1 MAMLP
6 TNLDMDVLRAL
17 VIAMEHGGFAR
28 AAERLGRTQSAI
40 SLQMKKLEEQVGQPL
55 FRKAG
60 RTVAL
65 TDAGD
70 LLLGYARRIVALND
84 EALSAARGRA
94 MDGTVRVGFPQDLAE
109 RWLPAVLGSFHR
121 AHPRIHVVAQVG
133 RGRELR
139 DRVAQGALD
148 LALAFGEIGLTA
160 TASGAATLAHLPVA
174 WVAPEGFRADP
185 DTPLPLALLDAP
197 CMFRQHG
204 IDRLDGGGRSWRI
217 TFTSP
222 SLSGLW
228 AAVEAGLGV
237 TVRTPL
243 GLPDTLAILGPG
255 CSLPELGAVPL
266 ELHRAP
272 SAASPAVDRLC
283 GILTDSL
290 DAMLANGQPHKLQ
303 NEIVT

>member
-1 MAMLP
+1 MLP

-109 RWLPAVLGSFHR
+109 RWLPSVLGSFHR
-121 AHPRIHVVAQVG
+121 AHPRIHVEAQVG

-139 DRVAQGALD
+139 ERVAQGALD
-148 LALAFGEIGLTA
+148 LALAFGEIGGESAKA
-160 TASGAATLAHLPVA
+160 TTGAATLAHLPVA
-174 WVAPEGFRADP
+174 WVAPDGFRADP
-185 DTPLPLALLDAP
+185 ESPLPLALLDAP

-204 IDRLDGGGRSWRI
+204 IERLDGGGRPWRI

-243 GLPDTLAILGPG
+243 GLPDRLAPLEPHHA
-255 CSLPELGAVPL
+255 LPELGSVPL

-272 SAASPAVDRLC
+272 SAANPAVERLH
-283 GILTDSL
+283 GILADSL
-290 DAMLANGQPHKLQ
+290 AAVLRDAGGQ
-303 NEIVT
+303 

>member
-1 MAMLP
+1 MALLP

-55 FRKAG
+55 FRKVG

-70 LLLGYARRIVALND
+70 LLLGYARRLVALND

-121 AHPRIHVVAQVG
+121 AHPRIHVEAQVG
-133 RGRELR
+133 RGRDLR
-139 DRVAQGALD
+139 ARVAQGTLD
-148 LALAFGEIGLTA
+148 LALAFGEIDGPAAAPLGTA
-160 TASGAATLAHLPVA
+160 AATLAHLPVA
-174 WVAPEGFRADP
+174 WVAADGFRADP
-185 DTPLPLALLDAP
+185 GADPGTPVPLALLDAP

-204 IDRLDGGGRSWRI
+204 IERLDGDGRPWRI

-237 TVRTPL
+237 TIRTPL
-243 GLPDTLAILGPG
+243 GLPDTLTILEPG
-255 CSLPELGAVPL
+255 HGLPTLGSVPL
-266 ELHRAP
+266 ELHRAL
-272 SAASPAVDRLC
+272 SAATPAVDRLHD
-283 GILTDSL
+283 ILSDSL
-290 DAMLANGQPHKLQ
+290 TRLLTEAVVQK
-303 NEIVT
+303 

>member
-1 MAMLP
+1 MALLP

-121 AHPRIHVVAQVG
+121 AHPRIHVEAQVG

-139 DRVAQGALD
+139 ERVAQGSLD
-148 LALAFGEIGLTA
+148 LALAFGEIGGNPA
-160 TASGAATLAHLPVA
+160 AAGSAAATLAHLPVA
-174 WVAPEGFRADP
+174 WVAPGGFRADP
-185 DTPLPLALLDAP
+185 ETPLPLALLDAP

-204 IDRLDGGGRSWRI
+204 IDRLDGGGRPWRI

-237 TVRTPL
+237 TIRTPL
-243 GLPDTLAILGPG
+243 GLPETLAILGPRYG
-255 CSLPELGAVPL
+255 LPELGSVPL

-272 SAASPAVDRLC
+272 SAANPAVDRLH
-283 GILTDSL
+283 GILAESL
-290 DAMLANGQPHKLQ
+290 AAVLRDAGAQ
-303 NEIVT
+303 

>member
-1 MAMLP
+1 MALLP

-121 AHPRIHVVAQVG
+121 AHPRIHVEAQVG

-139 DRVAQGALD
+139 ERVAQGALD
-148 LALAFGEIGLTA
+148 LALAFGEIGGTPGGSA
-160 TASGAATLAHLPVA
+160 TGAAATLAHLPVA
-174 WVAPEGFRADP
+174 WVALGGFRADP
-185 DTPLPLALLDAP
+185 ETPVPLALLDAP

-204 IDRLDGGGRSWRI
+204 IERLDDDRRPWRI

-243 GLPDTLAILGPG
+243 GLPDSLAILEPRYG
-255 CSLPELGAVPL
+255 LPELGSVPL

-272 SAASPAVDRLC
+272 SAANPAVDRLH
-283 GILTDSL
+283 GILADSL
-290 DAMLANGQPHKLQ
+290 AAVLRDAGIK
-303 NEIVT
+303 

>member
-1 MAMLP
+1 MALLP

-40 SLQMKKLEEQVGQPL
+40 SLQMKKLEAQVGQPL

-121 AHPRIHVVAQVG
+121 AHPRIHVEAQVG

-139 DRVAQGALD
+139 ERVAQGALD
-148 LALAFGEIGLTA
+148 LALAFGEIGGTPGGSA
-160 TASGAATLAHLPVA
+160 TGAAATLAHLPVA
-174 WVAPEGFRADP
+174 WVAPGGFRADP
-185 DTPLPLALLDAP
+185 ETPVPLALLDAP

-204 IDRLDGGGRSWRI
+204 IERLDDDRRPWRI

-228 AAVEAGLGV
+228 AAVEAELGV

-243 GLPDTLAILGPG
+243 GLPDSLAILEPRYG
-255 CSLPELGAVPL
+255 LPELGSVPL

-272 SAASPAVDRLC
+272 SAANPAVDRLH
-283 GILTDSL
+283 GILADSL
-290 DAMLANGQPHKLQ
+290 ATVLRDAG
-303 NEIVT
+303 IR